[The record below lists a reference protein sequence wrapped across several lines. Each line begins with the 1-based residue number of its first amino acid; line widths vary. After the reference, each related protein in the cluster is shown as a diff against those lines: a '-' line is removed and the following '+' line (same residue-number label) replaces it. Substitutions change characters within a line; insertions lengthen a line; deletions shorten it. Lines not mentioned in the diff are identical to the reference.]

1 MHYDMY
7 DDEDMYFQPRNK
19 RKVDSQTNLFFN
31 LDEKLEKIKIT
42 DIESNS
48 LSYPTLKLVVSY
60 KKESITSVVDSNFI
74 FGANTAKISRFPFFV
89 CNVSLNKIEGLIEKL
104 SKEILFE
111 GIKLINELYK
121 KNDITTLDEAED
133 FKTYI
138 SKSSFFKKIS
148 FDFYFDCL
156 KKLIFFSEL
165 LFKEVLKEKLKKIE
179 PLEGNTDEEL
189 MTIDTYTRENITL
202 VRDLLLSK
210 TSDKYKISGVQSESN
225 NLYQVKNG
233 VIRIVTKR
241 SHSYYSSD
249 SYSSQYE
256 KDYSTNL
263 KKVKNFIHKNYNT
276 GNFYIIIKKDKLCG
290 SFNCFATCE
299 LIDKSKLPQEGL
311 VSTTCVSRKK
321 NIKTYFS
328 RLQKGG
334 RRTNRKRRRPRYL

>member
-1 MHYDMY
+1 MYYDMY

-19 RKVDSQTNLFFN
+19 PKVDNQANLFFN
-31 LDEKLEKIKIT
+31 LDEKLEKIKIM
-42 DIESNS
+42 DIETNS

-60 KKESITSVVDSNFI
+60 KKESIITVVDSNFI
-74 FGANTAKISRFPFFV
+74 FGANKTKISRFPFFV
-89 CNVSLNKIEGLIEKL
+89 CNVSMNKIEGLIEKL
-104 SKEILFE
+104 TKEVLFE
-111 GIKLINELYK
+111 GIQIVNEIYK
-121 KNDITTLDEAED
+121 KNDITTLEEAED

-148 FDFYFDCL
+148 FDFYLDCL
-156 KKLIFFSEL
+156 KKLIFFSEV

-179 PLEGNTDEEL
+179 PLDGNTDEEL
-189 MTIDTYTRENITL
+189 MTIDKYTRENITL

-225 NLYQVKNG
+225 NLYQVVNG
-233 VIRIVTKR
+233 VIKIETKR
-241 SHSYYSSD
+241 SSSYYSSD
-249 SYSSQYE
+249 SSSSHYE

-263 KKVKNFIHKNYNT
+263 KKVKNFVRKNYNT

-311 VSTTCVSRKK
+311 VSISCVSRKK
-321 NIKTYFS
+321 NIKAYLS
-328 RLQKGG
+328 KLQKGG
-334 RRTNRKRRRPRYL
+334 RRTNRKRRPRYL

>member
-1 MHYDMY
+1 M
-7 DDEDMYFQPRNK
+7 FFRPRSK
-19 RKVDSQTNLFFN
+19 PKVDNQTNLFFN

-60 KKESITSVVDSNFI
+60 KKESIITVVDSNFV
-74 FGANTAKISRFPFFV
+74 FGANNTKISRFPFFV
-89 CNVSLNKIEGLIEKL
+89 CNVSLNKIEESIEKL
-104 SKEILFE
+104 SKEVLFE
-111 GIKLINELYK
+111 GIKLINGIYK
-121 KNDITTLDEAED
+121 KKDITTLEGAED

-148 FDFYFDCL
+148 YDFYLECF

-165 LFKEVLKEKLKKIE
+165 LFKEVMKEKLKKIE
-179 PLEGNTDEEL
+179 PLDGNTDEEL
-189 MTIDTYTRENITL
+189 MTIDKYTRENITL

-225 NLYQVKNG
+225 NLYQVVNG
-233 VIRIVTKR
+233 VIKIEAER
-241 SHSYYSSD
+241 S
-249 SYSSQYE
+249 SYSSKSYGSHYEKDYE

-263 KKVKNFIHKNYNT
+263 KKIKNFVRKNYNT
-276 GNFYIIIKKDKLCG
+276 GNFYIIIKKEKLCG
-290 SFNCFATCE
+290 SFHCFATCE

-321 NIKTYFS
+321 NIKTYLS
-328 RLQKGG
+328 KLQKGG
-334 RRTNRKRRRPRYL
+334 RRTNRKRRPRYL